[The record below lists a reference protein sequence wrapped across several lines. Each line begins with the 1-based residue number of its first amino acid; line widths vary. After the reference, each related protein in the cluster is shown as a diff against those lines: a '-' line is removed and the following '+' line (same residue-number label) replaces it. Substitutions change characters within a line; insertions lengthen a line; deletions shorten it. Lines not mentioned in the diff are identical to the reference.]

1 MKSRAIHRL
10 LAALVIGLFSL
21 PAVAQYTRD
30 ASAKSKID
38 EAINS
43 HYLMMQ
49 LDKAEE
55 VLTGTISA
63 CEDKCSPQ
71 TKAKAWMYVGIVRG
85 SGKNDQAGA
94 ADAFAAA
101 KGLDPAV
108 TLDTEL
114 ATPET
119 KTTFDGTAG
128 SSAAPA
134 IAPVAVATSS
144 APPPGAAPPPP
155 GVPGDMLCSPQG
167 SPIQTGMP
175 IPISCTSDAA
185 VASGFIKFQEPG
197 GTDWKKVNLFEN
209 AGQWQAEIPCTYTAK
224 AGELKLYIG
233 VKDANGEFVDQF
245 GSKKEPAVLTL
256 SETGVAPA
264 YPGQAPVTRC
274 MDSSS
279 DCPPD
284 FPGCE
289 AAGKEAVCGDLDWG
303 AACNNSSQC
312 KCGLLCEEG
321 QCATAPTCTAD
332 AECETGA
339 CVDGYCSAVS
349 TGDKEAGPYKKH
361 WLSLDVGMDF
371 MPLGGDNL
379 CGANEGFKES
389 YGIYCYNLAGESV
402 APEGVNIKSGIG
414 PGQLRIKLG
423 YDFAVL
429 PVLQLGARVGI
440 ALLNTHPR
448 AVGEVGFL
456 PLHAE
461 GRATWAILGLSKAG
475 IRPSL
480 YVAGGIGEVNAKLVA
495 ADTRVYKL
503 AGRMFAAP
511 GLKLE
516 YMFSPQMGIG
526 LDTQLALLFPEGGI
540 AIALHPAL
548 NFTYGL

>member
-21 PAVAQYTRD
+21 PAIAQYSRD

-49 LDKAEE
+49 LDKAEST
-55 VLTGTISA
+55 LTGTISA

-85 SGKNDQAGA
+85 SGKNDQSGA
-94 ADAFAAA
+94 AEAFAAA

-108 TLDTEL
+108 SLDTEL

-119 KTTFDGTAG
+119 KATFDGTSG
-128 SSAAPA
+128 GAAPVYTPP
-134 IAPVAVATSS
+134 PVTTPTG
-144 APPPGAAPPPP
+144 PPPGAAPPPP

-175 IPISCTSDAA
+175 IPISCTSDAP

-197 GTDWKKVNLFEN
+197 GGDWKKIPFVNN
-209 AGQWQAEIPCTYTAK
+209 AGQWQAEIPCSYTAT
-224 AGELKLYIG
+224 AGELRFYIG
-233 VKDANGEFVDQF
+233 VKDSNGEYVDQF
-245 GSKKEPAVLTL
+245 GSQKQPAALTL

-274 MDSSS
+274 SSSAS

-289 AAGKEAVCGDLDWG
+289 AAAKEAVCGDLDWG
-303 AACNNSSQC
+303 ASCNNSSQC

-321 QCATAPTCTAD
+321 QCATAPTCTTNE
-332 AECETGA
+332 ECSTGA
-339 CVDGYCSAVS
+339 CVDGYCSALAE
-349 TGDKEAGPYKKH
+349 GKEAGPFKKH
-361 WLSLDVGMDF
+361 WLSLSVGMDL

-379 CGANEGFKES
+379 CGADQGFKDS

-402 APEGVNIKSGIG
+402 TPENVNIQPGIG
-414 PGQLRIKLG
+414 PGQLRIKVG

-429 PVLQLGARVGI
+429 PMLQLGIRAGVSF
-440 ALLNTHPR
+440 LNTHPR

-456 PLHAE
+456 PLHVE

-495 ADTRVYKL
+495 TETRVYKL
-503 AGRMFAAP
+503 AGRIFVSP

-516 YMFSPQMGIG
+516 YMFNPQMGIG
-526 LDTQLALLFPEGGI
+526 LDTQLALLFPAGGM
-540 AIALHPAL
+540 AIAVHPAL
-548 NFTYGL
+548 SFTYGL